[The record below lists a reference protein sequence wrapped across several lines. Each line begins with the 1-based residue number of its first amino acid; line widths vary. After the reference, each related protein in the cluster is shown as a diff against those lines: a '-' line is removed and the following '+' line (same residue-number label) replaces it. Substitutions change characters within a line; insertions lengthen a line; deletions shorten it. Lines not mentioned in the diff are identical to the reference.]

1 MSSSDFTDSVLPK
14 PQLPVPIFV
23 PVTPGDPESV
33 KEKGRLEPSEEER
46 NFKSEMKKRQDEE
59 NDGAGTKDGRR
70 QESDAP
76 SGETFEG

>member
-1 MSSSDFTDSVLPK
+1 MSLSDFTDSVLPK

-33 KEKGRLEPSEEER
+33 KEKGRL
-46 NFKSEMKKRQDEE
+46 KSEMKKRQDEKS
-59 NDGAGTKDGRR
+59 DGAGTKEGRR